1 MALEIAF
8 KNVNVDLAAVETE
21 ILWSQTGS
29 PICPQQKCNTSAS
42 FPLAV
47 HPSALGLGRL
57 EGKKCKPASIYAS
70 WSQVLLSRKGF

>member
-21 ILWSQTGS
+21 IFRPQTGS
-29 PICPQQKCNTSAS
+29 PICPQQKCNTCAS

-47 HPSALGLGRL
+47 HPSALGPGRI
-57 EGKKCKPASIYAS
+57 EEEKNAYKPATIYTS
-70 WSQVLLSRKGF
+70 